1 MIFSLKKTKKDD
13 NFEETLTCFDESKKT
28 LKTKRL
34 QDRQMDKWVERL
46 IDRWTD
52 SRQERQK
59 TEMWMNRKMG
69 RQTGSQKD
77 RLTGRQTDK

>member
-13 NFEETLTCFDESKKT
+13 NFEETLTCFDESKNT